1 MSFAR
6 AFYIDSVLSQAQRTS
21 SLAIAQARRDWS
33 RIFWFTFL
41 TLLSSISS
49 AQDRY
54 REFEEDYCCGDASSR
69 GSSDL
74 SDLFLMICFFIGI
87 PLGWARFVLWVES
100 RLAVG
105 NALVWLTY
113 GALVLLCFQ
122 GLLAVLLAVLWFFV
136 FNYGLECFDR

>member
-1 MSFAR
+1 MSLAR
-6 AFYIDSVLSQAQRTS
+6 DLYIAAVLSESQRTS
-21 SLAIAQARRDWS
+21 ALAIAQKRRYWW
-33 RIFWFTFL
+33 RFFWFTFL
-41 TLLSSISS
+41 TLLTSISS

-87 PLGWARFVLWVES
+87 PLGWARFVLWVDS
-100 RLAVG
+100 RLPIG
-105 NALVWLTY
+105 NTLVWLTY

-122 GLLAVLLAVLWFFV
+122 GLPAVLLAVLWFFI
-136 FNYGLECFDR
+136 FNYGIE